1 MKAVLS
7 IARSVASEEPPNQL
21 GVGAMRTVLRAYEP
35 VFGGIVAILAAA
47 LLCLVLIMPSDQS
60 SHGGRMLLA
69 CSGMGISWGLLQ
81 IAGYRTAKRKGITL
95 EEPTLD
101 TALGCVLLGLM
112 FTPVTVLFFALAQN
126 ILYPIAM
133 GTAAAL
139 LLAIGVIVGIRKGTW
154 RS

>member
-1 MKAVLS
+1 
-7 IARSVASEEPPNQL
+7 
-21 GVGAMRTVLRAYEP
+21 
-35 VFGGIVAILAAA
+35 
-47 LLCLVLIMPSDQS
+47 
-60 SHGGRMLLA
+60 
-69 CSGMGISWGLLQ
+69 MGISWGLLR
-81 IAGYRTAKRKGITL
+81 IAGYRTAKRKGIKL